1 MDYSESQT
9 SDADNIDP
17 ENYKGIFY
25 NIDTDNKYQDP
36 NNGAHFKFQDM
47 CAILSEIKQERDK
60 QEKPMPSRQIT
71 KEQFKSQEQ
80 KPSIKIAVAPQEKP
94 SRNKKND
101 SIPLQGLSSG
111 NANIYLSNVP
121 VNDPFKSSS
130 NTVDI
135 VNRKNEQENAFGVK
149 RMSAS
154 NHKKQ
159 ADNSIKH
166 IITKI
171 LGPKPFNFV
180 QPKINSQAKK
190 NSNAMNKTK
199 GRYIDQLEMLAHM

>member
-9 SDADNIDP
+9 SDADDIDP

-25 NIDTDNKYQDP
+25 NVDTDNKYQDP
-36 NNGAHFKFQDM
+36 DTGAHFKFADM

-60 QEKPMPSRQIT
+60 RAKPIPSKQLT
-71 KEQFKSQEQ
+71 KEQLKSQDQ
-80 KPSIKIAVAPQEKP
+80 KAPAKNAATESIDKP

-101 SIPLQGLSSG
+101 TIPLQGFSSG
-111 NANIYLSNVP
+111 NANEHLSKVP
-121 VNDPFKSSS
+121 VTDPFKSNS
-130 NTVDI
+130 NTIDI
-135 VNRKNEQENAFGVK
+135 VNHKSEQENAFGVK

-154 NHKKQ
+154 NHRKPMES
-159 ADNSIKH
+159 SIKH

-180 QPKINSQAKK
+180 QPKSNVQIKK
-190 NSNAMNKTK
+190 NSIEHTINKAN
-199 GRYIDQLEMLAHM
+199 GRYFLI